1 MTDVASELGGTT
13 APLKGIRRSAARQMV
28 RAWQAPM
35 FSLTVAIDMT
45 TTLAVKQPETTVT
58 DRLVSGVAAA
68 LRRNP
73 GLNAWYGEEGI
84 TTFERQNIGIA
95 VATEGGLVVPVIHDA
110 GGLEQDEIAMA
121 RREVVA
127 KARDGRLS
135 MADVT
140 GGTFTISNLGMLGVD
155 RFVAIVNPPQVGI
168 LAVGATRD
176 RYVRVDGTEQWR
188 PVADFT
194 LSCDHRAVDGAL
206 GAAFLADLKGILEQP

>member
-1 MTDVASELGGTT
+1 
-13 APLKGIRRSAARQMV
+13 
-28 RAWQAPM
+28 M

-73 GLNAWYGEEGI
+73 GLNAWYGDEGI

-168 LAVGATRD
+168 LWIGRIK
-176 RYVRVDGTEQWR
+176 ER
-188 PVADFT
+188 PVALEGGAIAVRPTMQLCLTF
-194 LSCDHRAVDGAL
+194 DHRAIDGGPA
-206 GAAFLADLKGILEQP
+206 AAFLATLESLVASLPEVPNE